1 MVNFILE
8 GLDKTLAD
16 EPNNAGYTPLQL
28 ANARNLANANNKLIV
43 RELLRYNPGGVL
55 EKEHLTEEED
65 EDQEQEETFPPT
77 GSEPQPETVLESMN
91 VSCNRVEVIRLLEDY
106 APPNDEPKL
115 TPLENVPYNS
125 TLEDGSVYLF
135 DEECLSHLCGLLNR
149 KNLWR
154 EVGSLLDFNSFF
166 PIWETSVNPAGM
178 MLNYFEVS
186 FKIFIINIHGNTRG
200 TIRSLQMQKV
210 KLELLIDV
218 LQALDQ
224 KEAIHYIDEMICRQM
239 K

>member
-8 GLDKTLAD
+8 GVDKTLAD

-28 ANARNLANANNKLIV
+28 ANARHLANANNKLIV
-43 RELLRYNPGGVL
+43 RELLRYNPSGVL

-65 EDQEQEETFPPT
+65 DDQEQEENLPP
-77 GSEPQPETVLESMN
+77 SSDSQSETVLESMN

-106 APPNDEPKL
+106 SPPNDEPKL

-135 DEECLSHLCGLLNR
+135 DEVCLSHLCGLLNR

-166 PIWETSVNPAGM
+166 MIWETSVNPAGM
-178 MLNYFEVS
+178 LLNYFEVS
-186 FKIFIINIHGNTRG
+186 IVTSLIFDGKFHNLFFTDAKSETR
-200 TIRSLQMQKV
+200 
-210 KLELLIDV
+210 
-218 LQALDQ
+218 ALDRCAASVGP
-224 KEAIHYIDEMICRQM
+224 KRSHSLH
-239 K
+239 